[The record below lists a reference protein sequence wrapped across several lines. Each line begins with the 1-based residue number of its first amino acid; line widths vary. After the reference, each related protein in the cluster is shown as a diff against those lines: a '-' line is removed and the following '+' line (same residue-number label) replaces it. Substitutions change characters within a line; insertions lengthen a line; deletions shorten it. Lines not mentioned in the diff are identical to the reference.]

1 MSDHPSDG
9 APSAKQ
15 LVFLFMAATVVAVV
29 VFLCGVL
36 VGRGVPPPRAA
47 DGFAGAAD
55 LGDLPETFVAPAA
68 VGSGARA
75 EDLSYFR
82 RLEAGEPVPEVLR
95 TPPAPV
101 DDEPTPAP
109 VPPPPVT
116 AAGPDATPMAAPA
129 EPAGPDDGFTVQ
141 VAALRGRPE
150 ADQIAA
156 DLIAK
161 GYDAYVIEPAPG
173 APAAVYRVRVGR
185 ALSREDAEDTLR
197 RLETQEQFKPWIT
210 R

>member
-1 MSDHPSDG
+1 MPDHPSDG

-47 DGFAGAAD
+47 EGFAGASD
-55 LGDLPETFVAPAA
+55 PGDLPETFAAPAS
-68 VGSGARA
+68 VGAGARA

-82 RLEAGEPVPEVLR
+82 RLEAEEPVPEVLR
-95 TPPAPV
+95 TPPASV
-101 DDEPTPAP
+101 DDQ
-109 VPPPPVT
+109 PPPVPVRPPPVTT
-116 AAGPDATPMAAPA
+116 AAGPDAAPMPPA
-129 EPAGPDDGFTVQ
+129 VPAGSDEGFTVQ

-156 DLIAK
+156 DLVAK

-185 ALSREDAEDTLR
+185 ALSRQDAEDALR